1 MFIVSETQDGS
12 QQRCGGTVLSK
23 KATGADILG
32 RYQEGDGYNAH
43 SQWIRE
49 LGRDFQKVKIVT
61 KAFKPQL
68 IDGAETMPPN
78 LEKAGRRPPP
88 STPGE

>member
-1 MFIVSETQDGS
+1 MSIVSESQEGS

-23 KATGADILG
+23 KVTGADILG

-49 LGRDFQKVKIVT
+49 LGRDFQ
-61 KAFKPQL
+61 
-68 IDGAETMPPN
+68 
-78 LEKAGRRPPP
+78 
-88 STPGE
+88 